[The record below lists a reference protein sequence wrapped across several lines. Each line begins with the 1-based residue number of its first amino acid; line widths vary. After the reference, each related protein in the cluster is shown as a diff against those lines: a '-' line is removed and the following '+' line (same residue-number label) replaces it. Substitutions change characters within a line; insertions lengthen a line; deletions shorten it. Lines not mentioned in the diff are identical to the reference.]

1 MALYEKMLLINEQE
15 YLSLKNAKYRVGER
29 GGEEDE
35 YVRYYQEH
43 MGEDDE
49 YPEFGGDYSYYS
61 DDDDDDDYDDPRHPF
76 RYEFQPTP
84 LHEPDAPLAEEEVA
98 EVEADIDDA
107 QNVVEE
113 VV

>member
-1 MALYEKMLLINEQE
+1 MVNGCLIILAIRDIVHQVISQNTNMALYEKMLLINERE

-35 YVRYYQEH
+35 YARYYQEH

-76 RYEFQPTP
+76 TYEFQPT
-84 LHEPDAPLAEEEVA
+84 
-98 EVEADIDDA
+98 
-107 QNVVEE
+107 
-113 VV
+113 